1 MAANPQTA
9 IAVINPA
16 DSWEPK
22 TLEILG
28 QYPAAKFNVLVP
40 TVSLRQVNPY
50 LVPDIEAV
58 QLDANPDNGDI
69 YHDPQMKDGH
79 YGPTKVG
86 LRKLAQVAGITT
98 ISSRRIDDG
107 SDADY
112 IEWQVEI
119 EMVQP
124 SGRPIR
130 GLGSK
135 QIDLRPAAVKGKTPA
150 FVARAHEHMVA
161 NAESKALNRAIRSIL
176 SLRPS
181 YPQAVIAKPF
191 AILRYVPDMTHP
203 EVRERFLDMVAP
215 ASAALYGPTDAPK
228 QVGPGLEP
236 PVDRAPAVT
245 SDDVDD
251 VQDQNNGA
259 AGDDDLPAFL
269 RPGGAPAA
277 EAETASAEATL
288 LARIR
293 DTAAAG
299 GLVGGAKDPQVESL
313 RAIFT
318 PLGGRATVAGIE
330 ALWPGLAF
338 DDMTAN
344 QAQAI
349 IGVSRTFESD
359 ATFQAAWRA
368 MAGLE

>member
-9 IAVINPA
+9 VTVIDPA
-16 DSWEPK
+16 DTWEPK
-22 TLEILG
+22 TLQILG
-28 QYPAAKFNVLVP
+28 DYPPERFNVLVP

-58 QLDANPDNGDI
+58 LLDPNPDGGDI
-69 YHDPQMKDGH
+69 YHDPQMKSGH

-98 ISSRRIDDG
+98 ISSRRVDDG
-107 SDADY
+107 RDPDY

-130 GLGSK
+130 GFGTK
-135 QIDLRPAAVKGKTPA
+135 QVDLRPAATKGWTPQA
-150 FVARAHEHMVA
+150 ITKAHEHMVA

-181 YPQAVIAKPF
+181 YPQRELAKPF

-215 ASAALYGPTDAPK
+215 ATQQLYGPEPTIAPR
-228 QVGPGLEP
+228 QVGPGADSGI
-236 PVDRAPAVT
+236 DRAPVVT
-245 SDDVDD
+245 DDDDV
-251 VQDQNNGA
+251 VDQVGDA
-259 AGDDDLPAFL
+259 DTAGGSAGDDPLPNWATDQ
-269 RPGGAPAA
+269 PAA
-277 EAETASAEATL
+277 DAEPTL
-288 LARIR
+288 LTKIR
-293 DTAAAG
+293 NTAESG
-299 GLVGGAKDPQVESL
+299 GMVGPAKKPQLESL
-313 RAIFT
+313 GGIFT
-318 PLGGRATVAGIE
+318 PLGGRITTAGLQ
-330 ALWPGLAF
+330 ALWPDLDVNAL
-338 DDMTAN
+338 TAN

-349 IGVSRTFESD
+349 VGISRTFETPE
-359 ATFQAAWRA
+359 AFQAAWRE
-368 MAGLE
+368 MAGAE